1 MGKLPLIAKESTVDQ
16 SPQPAPP
23 SATAP
28 SATDPA
34 AVCSSCAVSPAPFWG
49 NMSTQSWIIIVL
61 LVFLGLQLVALKL
74 VWETKARL
82 ELALSIGWQRQ
93 ANVVGSGS

>member
-1 MGKLPLIAKESTVDQ
+1 MDQ
-16 SPQPAPP
+16 SAQPASPSATPP

-28 SATDPA
+28 SPSAPA

-82 ELALSIGWQRQ
+82 ELALSIGWQKQ
-93 ANVVGSGS
+93 GNVVGSGS